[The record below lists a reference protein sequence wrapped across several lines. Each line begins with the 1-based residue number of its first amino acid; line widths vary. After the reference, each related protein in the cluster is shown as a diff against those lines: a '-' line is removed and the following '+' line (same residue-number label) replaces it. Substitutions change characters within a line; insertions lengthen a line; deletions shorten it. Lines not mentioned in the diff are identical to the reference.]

1 MKKQFN
7 SITPALIRQRKSVHD
22 TCRQFT
28 KSPSKGN
35 LTRVKTLLNT
45 CGADVYIEAGLHLDY
60 GDNVSIGDRSYI
72 NINCTIIDGPQCAQA
87 IITIGKDCFIG
98 PNVQLLSVSH
108 DIDPTKRLAKHN
120 FADDIVI
127 ANNVWLG
134 AGVIVL
140 AGVTIG
146 ENSVIGAGSVVTKN
160 VEHDSFYAGNPAK
173 KLRTL

>member
-1 MKKQFN
+1 MKKQFD
-7 SITPALIRQRKSVHD
+7 SITPALIKQRKSVHD
-22 TCRQFT
+22 TCRQFS

-35 LTRVKTLLNT
+35 LTRVKSLLNT

-72 NINCTIIDGPQCAQA
+72 NINCTIIDGPQCSQA
-87 IITIGKDCFIG
+87 NITIGKDCFIG

-134 AGVIVL
+134 AGAIVL
-140 AGVTIG
+140 AGVSIG
-146 ENSVIGAGSVVTKN
+146 ENSVVGAGSVVTKSLEIN
-160 VEHDSFYAGNPAK
+160 CFYAGNPAVK
-173 KLRTL
+173 IRKL